1 MADLLILGGT
11 RFVGRHLTAAALA
24 NGHRVTLFNRGRT
37 APGLFPEAEK
47 LRGDRGRD
55 LSALDGRRWDAVID
69 VNGYLPRQVRAT
81 AERLRDAV
89 DRYVFISTI
98 SVYRD
103 FSVPGTTEE
112 SPLEEP
118 EPGDEDAR
126 EVGPG
131 SYGRLKV
138 LCERMAEAVLPGRV
152 LHVRPCIVVGP
163 HDPTGRFTYWVD
175 RVARGGEVLAPGRPE
190 RPVQL
195 IDARDLAAW
204 VVGMT
209 ERRETGVYNAV
220 GPERVLPM
228 RDLLETC
235 RAASG
240 SDAVFT
246 WVSEAFLEKH
256 GLKLP
261 LAQPGGYA
269 VDSSRAQAHGLT
281 FRPPAETV
289 RDLLRWSAPPEERDS
304 DKLPPEREA
313 ELLQKW
319 HAREA
324 HE

>member
-1 MADLLILGGT
+1 
-11 RFVGRHLTAAALA
+11 
-24 NGHRVTLFNRGRT
+24 GRT

-55 LSALDGRRWDAVID
+55 LAALDGRRWDAVID
-69 VNGYLPRQVRAT
+69 VNAYLPRQVRAT
-81 AERLRDAV
+81 AERLRNAV

-103 FSVPGTTEE
+103 LSVPGTIEE

-118 EPGDEDAR
+118 VPGDEDAR

-131 SYGRLKV
+131 AYGRLKV
-138 LCERMAEAVLPGRV
+138 LCERTAEAALPGRV

-175 RVARGGEVLAPGRPE
+175 RVAQGGEVLAPGRPE
-190 RPVQL
+190 RAVQI

-209 ERRETGVYNAV
+209 ERRETGVYNTV

-235 RAASG
+235 RAVSG
-240 SDAVFT
+240 SDAAFT
-246 WVSEAFLEKH
+246 WVSDAFLEKH
-256 GLKLP
+256 GLELP
-261 LAQPGGYA
+261 LVHPEDDA
-269 VDSSRAQAHGLT
+269 VDSSRAQAQGLT
-281 FRPPAETV
+281 FRPLAETV
-289 RDLLRWSAPPEERDS
+289 RDLLRWSVPPQERDS
-304 DKLPPEREA
+304 DKLSPECEADLLRE
-313 ELLQKW
+313 W
-319 HAREA
+319 HSRGAA
-324 HE
+324 